1 MNEEKKK
8 DNVEMVI
15 KSASVESQEVT
26 DAELRAINKL
36 TLTPLTKDEVF
47 TFKLAMC
54 DNEID
59 RDFEVF
65 PLKTLQDLAKLYV
78 GKTVIKDHRHVADN
92 QVARIYSTELVQN
105 GSKTTK
111 NGELYTQLVAH
122 CYMLNTESNKDLIAE
137 IKGGIKKEVSVGC
150 ACGSANCSICGTDN
164 RKDYCPHYWGKMYD
178 GKMCYF
184 KLEDA
189 KDAYE
194 VSFVAVPAQ
203 PKAGTTKQYGADFK
217 EFDDVEEDSPVLEN
231 DTPVNG
237 VVEDNSMDASCENAT
252 EEVGEVA
259 TPENN
264 SDELKNLEISNR
276 MRLLDKFIHSKEKEM
291 LENE

>member
-15 KSASVESQEVT
+15 KSASVDSQEVT
-26 DAELRAINKL
+26 AAELRAINKL
-36 TLTPLTKDEVF
+36 TLNPLTKDEVF

-65 PLKTLQDLAKLYV
+65 PLKTLQDLAKMYV

-92 QVARIYSTELVQN
+92 QVARIYSTELVQD
-105 GSKTTK
+105 GAKTTK

-122 CYMLNTESNKDLIAE
+122 CYMLNIDSNKDLIAE
-137 IKGGIKKEVSVGC
+137 IKGGIKIEVSVGC

-164 RKDYCPHYWGKMYD
+164 RKDYCPHYWGKTYD

-217 EFDDVEEDSPVLEN
+217 EFEAEVLEDSPTLE
-231 DTPVNG
+231 T
-237 VVEDNSMDASCENAT
+237 VEDNSMDASRENAT

-264 SDELKNLEISNR
+264 SNDLKSLEISNR
-276 MRLLDKFIHSKEKEM
+276 MRLLDKFIQDKEKEM
-291 LENE
+291 